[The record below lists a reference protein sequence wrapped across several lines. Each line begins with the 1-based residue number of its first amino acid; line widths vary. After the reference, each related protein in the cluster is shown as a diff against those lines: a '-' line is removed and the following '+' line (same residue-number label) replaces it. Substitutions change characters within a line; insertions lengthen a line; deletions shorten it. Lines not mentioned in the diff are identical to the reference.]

1 MDEKNNSG
9 LLLPFQNVASILG
22 VGETEVSELVKMG
35 MLAEVNLTGNRYIPK
50 PSLETMINGFSNSG
64 EVEHGHQEESAL
76 YFSHSDEGEEI
87 SVSINGKVYK
97 GKVYPLND
105 GRFLV
110 SIPKG
115 KKPDGSRDREQVYF
129 RDKAQA
135 DEYLVKRLVELNSPA
150 VSSPPAFMPMGYQ
163 SAIPTYD
170 MFLKSSN
177 LYQITETFEEY
188 AMRVLNMGV
197 GKAKPRTIECYRT
210 GLVPV
215 IKGIGRMKFAEIDK
229 EVLKRLFN
237 ELAARYSK
245 SSLNKSF
252 LGTKAVFDEVYDK
265 ELFLKNPFDTLKC
278 PESKVEENEERKP
291 YSEEELDKLF
301 SCAKDYTINK
311 MVFPMLA
318 IYECSGMRPGEL
330 RALEWK
336 NYNCEEG
343 SVYIRNAIVKEYDKI
358 TDMRKRPKEYEV
370 VGKTKTPYSVRKIL
384 LSDIAIAA
392 LDEWRAELNK
402 MPSAMRRSKFIFPSD
417 TGDFKSESSVRDIL
431 RRFIKK
437 YDLKSIE
444 FMQYRFRHTVCTRL
458 LTNGVDMPVVKRI
471 LGDNSSKMVEEVYYH
486 LAEEKLLNDYS
497 AYTREQDKRYIEKYK
512 QLYA

>member
-22 VGETEVSELVKMG
+22 VGETEVSELVNTG
-35 MLAEVNLTGNRYIPK
+35 MLKEITLCGKRYIPE
-50 PSLETMINGFSNSG
+50 PSLNSMINGFSNSG
-64 EVEHGHQEESAL
+64 EVEHGYLPEDAL
-76 YFSHSDEGEEI
+76 YLSHSDESEEI

-97 GKVYPLND
+97 GKVYAQND
-105 GRFLV
+105 GRYAAC
-110 SIPKG
+110 IPKG
-115 KKPDGSRDREQVYF
+115 KKPNGGRDREQKCF
-129 RDKAQA
+129 SNKAEA
-135 DEYLVKRLVELNSPA
+135 EDYLAKRLVELNSPA

-163 SAIPTYD
+163 STIPTYD
-170 MFLKSSN
+170 MFLKSSA
-177 LYQITETFEEY
+177 LYQITDTFEEY

-197 GKAKPRTIECYRT
+197 GKAKPRTIKCYRT

-215 IKGIGRMKFAEIDK
+215 IKGIGKMKFAEIDK

-237 ELAARYSK
+237 ELATHYRQSTLDK
-245 SSLNKSF
+245 SY
-252 LGTKAVFDEVYDK
+252 LGTKAVFEEVYEK
-265 ELFLKNPFDTLKC
+265 ELFLRNPFDTLKC
-278 PESKVEENEERKP
+278 PESKVEKMEERQP

-336 NYNCEEG
+336 NYNKEEG
-343 SVYIRNAIVKEYDKI
+343 SVYIRNAIVKEYEEI
-358 TDMRKRPKEYEV
+358 TDIKKRPKESEV

-384 LSDIAIAA
+384 LSDVAIAA

-417 TGDFKSESSVRDIL
+417 TGTFKSESSVRDIM

-437 YDLKSIE
+437 YDLNSIE

-458 LTNGVDMPVVKRI
+458 LTNGVDKPVVKRI
-471 LGDNSSKMVEEVYYH
+471 LGDNSSRMVEEVYYH
-486 LAEEKLLNDYS
+486 LAEEKLLEDYS
-497 AYTREQDKRYIEKYK
+497 AYTKEQDKRYIEKYK